1 MVMALSSANL
11 SAFAENAMR
20 PYAIQNGCGKISER
34 NSQQRSGGTDS
45 PPRKKQG
52 FSRGALLGVFQD
64 ILEILARACA
74 RKGSNTVEVRKIG
87 DETALKT
94 I

>member
-1 MVMALSSANL
+1 MPSRTD
-11 SAFAENAMR
+11 AE
-20 PYAIQNGCGKISER
+20 KF
-34 NSQQRSGGTDS
+34 QREIHNRGAVGLTP